1 MIVAKSRTPS
11 EKKRESAIE
20 ALDSVLDS
28 KFLTA
33 LSEPSRI
40 EVLKQVLRYGRADV
54 SELSKHLHFDRSVIS
69 RHLSLLQEVGILH
82 REKSGKHVYY
92 QLNPNAAIQKF
103 KFILNHLEELVAIC
117 CPPAKTN
124 SSN

>member
-1 MIVAKSRTPS
+1 MVAKSRTQS

-40 EVLKQVLRYGRADV
+40 EVLKQVIRHGRADV
-54 SELSKHLHFDRSVIS
+54 SELSKHLDYDRSVIS

-92 QLNPNAAIQKF
+92 QLNPSAAIQKF
-103 KFILNHLEELVAIC
+103 KFILKHLEELVSIC
-117 CPPAKTN
+117 CPPSDTN
-124 SSN
+124 TSN